1 MSTFEN
7 LKNLFEGIRDE
18 RRKNSNTAERIG
30 NAFLSLLSFF
40 NINTDKFLRK
50 DIEDTAQKKITFLEG
65 ARFGN
70 NDGSIDKDGN
80 AAFMTAVISELM
92 RSVRFVDGINGEGW
106 KLWIDSLSGLSN
118 LTIDKVTIRQTLVA
132 MEYLI
137 EKVRSTNGQIVVS
150 AANGKIKNVRKNG
163 DYFYITF
170 EQGNEFVEHDLIRCA
185 EFTGTQRHEYWVEI
199 SAVDGDV
206 VVIPL
211 TEFSGIEPNIGD
223 ECVLMGNTQD
233 RLRQNLISI
242 AATED
247 GQPRIDV
254 LDKVSAK
261 HFNGCLRVRI
271 GCLDGISDSSFPADK
286 QPQGY
291 GLYGDN
297 VYLKGTFLLETGEDI
312 LTKFSITEGKI
323 ESAVESLRKD
333 LSEEKSYLANS
344 SFSDGLSK
352 WETEASA
359 LLFMRAGKWLL
370 ANGAPLAKKSDYATV
385 KTDSG
390 RTTLYINNKF
400 VLQKNENFRY
410 HPEFEEN
417 EEGLKKVEPVYIS
430 FFYRVAKKGVL
441 TISFENIDKSGFEDF
456 DPYGYSSEMD
466 VTDGYQTFSTSLV
479 WNGTGDFKL
488 AFTGEIYIYMLVLST
503 DRADALAYRYRTLF
517 EQSDTLVKIVA
528 ENFDKDG
535 NVIESSSI
543 ITNAKYNHLM
553 SQYFDEEGRLLQTA
567 GLVTTAKMNKLY
579 AFDADGNL
587 VSMIEQT
594 AVDIKISAENISF
607 EGHVVTTNGNFKIL
621 EDGSVEANGNFVS
634 KDDEYGNSI
643 IINASSGSFKMIGP
657 SAVDA
662 DGLPAND
669 NRKDLYALE
678 FLTDTESS
686 RRYASIKLWGDDVL
700 TINPYNGFY
709 LVNPLGKAYC
719 HLTKESLEFRNEEG
733 EYAVFDITGYHK

>member
-7 LKNLFEGIRDE
+7 LKKLFEEIRDE
-18 RRKNSNTAERIG
+18 HRKNSNTAERIG

-50 DIEDTAQKKITFLEG
+50 DIEDTAQKKITFLDG
-65 ARFGN
+65 AHFGKN
-70 NDGSIDKDGN
+70 GGSIDKDGN
-80 AAFMTAVISELM
+80 AAFMIAVISELM

-106 KLWIDSLSGLSN
+106 QLWIDSLSGLSN

-150 AANGKIKNVRKNG
+150 AANGKIKDVRKND
-163 DYFYITF
+163 DYVYITF
-170 EQGNEFVEHDLIRCA
+170 EQGNEFEEHDLIRCA

-211 TEFSGIEPNIGD
+211 TEFGGIEPNIGD
-223 ECVLMGNTQD
+223 ECVLMGNTQNC
-233 RLRQNLISI
+233 LRQNLISI

-271 GCLDGISDSSFPADK
+271 GCLDGISDSSFPANK

-466 VTDGYQTFSTSLV
+466 VTDGYQTFNTSLI

-488 AFTGEIYIYMLVLST
+488 SFTGEIYIYMLVLST

-553 SQYFDEEGRLLQTA
+553 SKYFDEDGRLLQTA
-567 GLVTTAKMNKLY
+567 GLVTTAEMNKLY
-579 AFDADGNL
+579 AFDANGNL

-594 AVDIKISAENISF
+594 AADIKISAKNISL
-607 EGHVVTTNGNFKIL
+607 EGLVTANDNFKIL
-621 EDGSVEANGNFVS
+621 EDGSIEANGNFVS
-634 KDDEYGNSI
+634 KDDKYGNSI

-662 DGLPAND
+662 GDLPADD

-678 FLTDTESS
+678 FLTDSESS
-686 RRYASIKLWGDDVL
+686 QRYASIKLWGGDIL

-719 HLTKESLEFRNEEG
+719 HLTKESLEFRNEDG